1 MPKAG
6 FDSFQSREASIPYM
20 RSPASRHARIES
32 TISWVANKVG
42 PPSETPRERV
52 LPDWLL
58 QPDKPVPRTPA
69 FEMQA
74 ISSRVHAFL
83 LALINGERS
92 MRDMARVLVEQRLMS
107 ANEAEAQV
115 RIFLARLHEQSESQ

>member
-1 MPKAG
+1 
-6 FDSFQSREASIPYM
+6 
-20 RSPASRHARIES
+20 
-32 TISWVANKVG
+32 V
-42 PPSETPRERV
+42 TPRARV

-74 ISSRVHAFL
+74 ISSRVHDFL

-107 ANEAEAQV
+107 AQDAEAQV
-115 RIFLARLHEQSESQ
+115 RVFLARLYEESETL